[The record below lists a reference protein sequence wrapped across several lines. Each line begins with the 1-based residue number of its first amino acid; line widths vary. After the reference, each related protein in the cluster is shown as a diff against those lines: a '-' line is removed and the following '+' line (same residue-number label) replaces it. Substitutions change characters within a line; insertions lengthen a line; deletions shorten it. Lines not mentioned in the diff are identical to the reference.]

1 MMILWD
7 IEFGKKSRK
16 KFFFKIVPPRGGIN
30 LQKSPFFAIFQNRI
44 HFHGTGMWSKMVHFF
59 NLLFQTRF
67 LLLVDCY
74 DMLFVAWEG
83 FAAEIQGILGVY
95 TQP

>member
-1 MMILWD
+1 
-7 IEFGKKSRK
+7 
-16 KFFFKIVPPRGGIN
+16 
-30 LQKSPFFAIFQNRI
+30 
-44 HFHGTGMWSKMVHFF
+44 MWSKMAHFF

-74 DMLFVAWEG
+74 DMLFVAWKG

-95 TQP
+95 TQPSDICRFRPFFTPVGAQNEL